1 MESEQW
7 FKDRK
12 VAERLMVALGKVT
25 PGALKTLQDKELD
38 HLVLLLAEAAG
49 ACGRERSERPK
60 RARRAR
66 K

>member
-7 FKDRK
+7 FRDRRVGEK
-12 VAERLMVALGKVT
+12 LMVALGKVT
-25 PGALKTLQDKELD
+25 PGALKTLQDAELD
-38 HLVLLLAEAAG
+38 HVILRLAEVAG

-60 RARRAR
+60 RTRRGR

>member
-12 VAERLMVALGKVT
+12 PGEKLMVALAEVT
-25 PGALKTLQDKELD
+25 
-38 HLVLLLAEAAG
+38 G

-60 RARRAR
+60 RTRRGR

>member
-1 MESEQW
+1 MESEQR

-12 VAERLMVALGKVT
+12 VAERLMVALGKLT
-25 PGALKTLQDKELD
+25 AGALKTLQDKELD

-60 RARRAR
+60 RTRQGR